1 MIPIIWDDMLRQMP
15 TEKLK
20 EFQLGS
26 LVEPMVWTYV
36 KDVYRFVPYNVWMSY
51 SEVFPFVWAAS
62 AFKGAFGETLTVP
75 NVKMHLE
82 NNEAWLEVMAE
93 QHKKFGNF
101 RGIVITGWQRYD
113 HLATLCE
120 LFPSGTPSLIVNL
133 LTVSQG
139 YFSQQLFTK
148 FHNIL
153 QCTVH
158 QRAQVD
164 FETDPHLWQRASS
177 CFFPGSA
184 IFRMTQHHSEAI
196 KRVDEYLYDVTIH
209 KAWLTD
215 YNIRHNITSPMR
227 IDEGLGDYSSVYYPL
242 TSLVRTARDALR
254 EVYDEY
260 TVAEWIEENIYPYI
274 VKMEKLWKEATNLK
288 KAKVW
293 PKRPLPPLELLKK
306 YSVGVF
312 NNDDD
317 NSVAG
322 PV

>member
-1 MIPIIWDDMLRQMP
+1 MQVIPIVWDDMLRQMP

-20 EFQLGS
+20 EYQLGT

-62 AFKGAFGETLTVP
+62 AFKGAFGETLTAP

-82 NNEAWLEVMAE
+82 NNEAWLEVMTE

-101 RGIVITGWQRYD
+101 RGIAITGWQRYD

-120 LFPSGTPSLIVNL
+120 LFPAGLPSLIINL
-133 LTVSQG
+133 LTVTQG
-139 YFSQQLFTK
+139 YFNQQLFTK
-148 FHNIL
+148 FHHIL

-184 IFRMTQHHSEAI
+184 VFRMTQHHSEV
-196 KRVDEYLYDVTIH
+196 RYLLSI
-209 KAWLTD
+209 
-215 YNIRHNITSPMR
+215 
-227 IDEGLGDYSSVYYPL
+227 
-242 TSLVRTARDALR
+242 
-254 EVYDEY
+254 
-260 TVAEWIEENIYPYI
+260 
-274 VKMEKLWKEATNLK
+274 
-288 KAKVW
+288 
-293 PKRPLPPLELLKK
+293 LL
-306 YSVGVF
+306 
-312 NNDDD
+312 
-317 NSVAG
+317 
-322 PV
+322 